1 MTRKTARLCD
11 LQQTIALLTK
21 ELGTPVAW
29 AAWLAD
35 LRRLDSE
42 RHQPD
47 LHGLKLMPYAIV
59 GNKQPLYRRAN
70 IAAFVT
76 GVRAADPGMRPAP
89 LAAYV
94 FDDTP
99 GIPWRYRHARR
110 STRCVKPPSIIGTPR
125 KPRASTKT
133 TGTGP
138 AALH

>member
-1 MTRKTARLCD
+1 MTRKTARLYN
-11 LQQTIALLTK
+11 LQRTIALLTK

-35 LRRLDSE
+35 LRRLDSD

-47 LHGLKLMPYAIV
+47 LYGLKLMPYAIE
-59 GNKQPLYRRAN
+59 GNKQPLYTRAD
-70 IAAFVT
+70 IMAFVT

-89 LAAYV
+89 PHAYV

-110 STRCVKPPSIIGTPR
+110 STRCVKLPSIIGTPR
-125 KPRASTKT
+125 KPRPPKVT
-133 TGTGP
+133 TGAGP